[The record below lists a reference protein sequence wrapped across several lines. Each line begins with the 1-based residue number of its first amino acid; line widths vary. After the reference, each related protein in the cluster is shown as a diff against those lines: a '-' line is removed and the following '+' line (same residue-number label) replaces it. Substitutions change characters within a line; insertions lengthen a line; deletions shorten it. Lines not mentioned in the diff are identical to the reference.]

1 MLSCYHGGMMEKSD
15 RNYVIELTGYQA
27 AVFMGVSY
35 SRLQQLLTQENPP
48 PRQPNKTYRSDE
60 LGEWVRQR
68 AIMSVTGT
76 GKPGRPPGQR
86 NVMDDDGEGNPLLLS
101 PVQERARKDKEQAD
115 KTALENATRRGE
127 LVEAAT
133 VRRKWVDVMHLVKSK
148 MLRIPFS
155 TAPLLVGQTDQWKI
169 QGILEDQVRDALSEL
184 AAGEE

>member
-1 MLSCYHGGMMEKSD
+1 MTNPE

-35 SRLQQLLTQENPP
+35 SRLQQLLAQENPP

-68 AIMSVTGT
+68 AILSVVGT

-86 NVMDDDGEGNPLLLS
+86 NSDPEDDEFGTGNPMLLS

-184 AAGEE
+184 AAGDE